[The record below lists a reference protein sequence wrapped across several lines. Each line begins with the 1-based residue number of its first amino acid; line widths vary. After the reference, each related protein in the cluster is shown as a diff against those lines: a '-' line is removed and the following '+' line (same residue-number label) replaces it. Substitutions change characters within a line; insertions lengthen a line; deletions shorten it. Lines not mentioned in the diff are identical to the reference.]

1 MTWTDIAIAPLGPL
15 YFGDG
20 RPLTAGETDYGE
32 GRFPP
37 SPRTAQGIVRTALL
51 RSVPDLF
58 LGRGADRD
66 RITDLVGP
74 PDALPDDWQLVG
86 PWLARWHTEDE
97 TGVEEIEPWL
107 ALPRYVV
114 AGAREKTLGVVTAIS
129 LAEQTEE
136 TRAGMRWDVGEI
148 EHAPLVDSRAR
159 AAPGYIGPDGL
170 RALLGGKCPG
180 ADQIRTGLPDFVAQ
194 ETRIGLR
201 VEPERE
207 VADEG
212 MLYTLGYRR
221 FADNSGLGIR
231 FRGRLHQEVDP
242 GALTRGTTSIGGK
255 SRVAR
260 LLSVR
265 SWSAA
270 FAAALEPS
278 HLPAEPEDEDRF
290 WLWTTTSVPLEQP
303 WAPQFAVPSLGDAT
317 LKIVTA
323 VVGQAES
330 IGGFTLAEDRSLGS
344 ALHVPAGSA
353 WLVEVR
359 GGRPDERGA
368 LLRTLHNAFP
378 FRSDPALSAM
388 GFGHTLVSRMPDR
401 WS

>member
-58 LGRGADRD
+58 LGRGADGD
-66 RITDLVGP
+66 RIAELVGP
-74 PDALPDDWQLVG
+74 PEHLPDGWQLVG
-86 PWLARWHTEDE
+86 PWLARWRTEDE
-97 TGVEEIEPWL
+97 SGVEAIEPWL

-114 AGAREKTLGVVTAIS
+114 AGVGEKTLETVAAIP
-129 LAEQTEE
+129 LAEKAEE
-136 TRAGMRWDVGEI
+136 ARARMRWDVGEI
-148 EHAPLVDSRAR
+148 DHAPLVDSRAGT
-159 AAPGYIGPDGL
+159 AQGYVGPDGL
-170 RALLGGKCPG
+170 CALLGGEEPS
-180 ADQIRTGLPDFVAQ
+180 ADQIRTGLPDFVAR
-194 ETRIGLR
+194 ETRTGLR
-201 VEPERE
+201 VEPQRE
-207 VADEG
+207 VAEEG
-212 MLYTLGYRR
+212 MLYSLGYRR
-221 FADNSGLGIR
+221 FADNSGLAIR
-231 FRGRLHQEVDP
+231 FSGRLHDEVDP

-278 HLPAEPEDEDRF
+278 HLPAEPEDKDRF

-344 ALHVPAGSA
+344 AYHVPAGSA
-353 WLVEVR
+353 WLVELR
-359 GGRPDERGA
+359 GGQPNERGT